1 MRKRRPRWWPPIT
14 SRRARARLAKR
25 MAEIGAVAG
34 AGPAPAFRNR
44 LRDELMLA
52 ARAAETVSAPAPHPE
67 PPARRRHRQHVVI
80 LRLVVLGTAI
90 VVTVTAL
97 VTYRSVPGDPLYP
110 LKRVAES
117 TLLELSADEVARAEG
132 KLRAAQERA
141 AEVAALLGIPDRVNL
156 VDQTL
161 DDMEESTRSAV
172 CTLKRVDAEH
182 PETRTDLRR
191 FAENQHRRMTSM
203 LPRMDERTQRQV
215 SGYLSYIESL
225 AEPDGVVKLSGAT
238 P

>member
-1 MRKRRPRWWPPIT
+1 
-14 SRRARARLAKR
+14 

-34 AGPAPAFRNR
+34 AGPTQAFRDR

-52 ARAAETVSAPAPHPE
+52 ARAAEPVSAPAPLPPD
-67 PPARRRHRQHVVI
+67 PPARRRHHQHAV
-80 LRLVVLGTAI
+80 LPRLAVLGTAI

-117 TLLELSADEVARAEG
+117 ALLELSADEVARAEG

-182 PETRTDLRR
+182 PEKRTDLRR
-191 FAENQHRRMTSM
+191 FAENQHRRMTSI
-203 LPRMDERTQRQV
+203 LPRMDEKTQRQV

-225 AEPDGVVKLSGAT
+225 AEPDDAAEPSGAAGPSGAT